1 VITVAR
7 WGQVVRLTEDVIEIC
22 QELLEERA
30 ASRGRAHGRRMR
42 AGQPLPAESAAL
54 VCEGDRAVAEIPH
67 DRAEHGEPP
76 GAEDDIVPRQ
86 GHYKEISGERGTTN
100 GQRSVVDDVDASDA
114 FTVGDHSREAR
125 SVL

>member
-1 VITVAR
+1 
-7 WGQVVRLTEDVIEIC
+7 VRLAEDIVEIL

-30 ASRGRAHGRRMR
+30 ASRGRAHNRRTR
-42 AGQPLPAESAAL
+42 ARQPLPAESAAL

-86 GHYKEISGERGTTN
+86 GHYIEISGERGATD
-100 GQRSVVDDVDASDA
+100 GQRSVADGHDLDS
-114 FTVGDHSREAR
+114 G
-125 SVL
+125 